1 MRSRN
6 GITLALLLG
15 LSTAVF
21 AADVKLESER
31 DKTIYALGLS
41 VAHNLS
47 VFNLSEAE
55 VAMLEA
61 GISDGILNKTPKVDI
76 KDYAAKLQDLA
87 RARSTQV
94 AEVEKKASEDYLNKA
109 AAEKGAVKTE
119 SGLIYTEI
127 SRGEGQSPTAD
138 STVKVNYKGTL
149 RDGTVFDS
157 SYDRNTPVTFAVK
170 QVIPCW
176 TEGLQKMKVGGKAKL
191 VCPSS
196 IAYGDRGAPGAI
208 KPGAV
213 LTFEVELLE
222 IVKAD
227 GKSSSGAKPPEQ
239 N

>member
-1 MRSRN
+1 ML
-6 GITLALLLG
+6 LAILLAF
-15 LSTAVF
+15 STAAF
-21 AADVKLESER
+21 AADAKLESDDE
-31 DKTIYALGLS
+31 KTIYALGLS
-41 VAHNLS
+41 VARNLA
-47 VFNLSEAE
+47 VFNLNEAE
-55 VAMLEA
+55 LKALEA
-61 GISDGILNKTPKVDI
+61 GISDGVLNKTPKVDLNT
-76 KDYAAKLQDLA
+76 YAPKVQDLA
-87 RARSTQV
+87 RARSSQV
-94 AEVEKKASEDYLNKA
+94 AEAEKKASEDFLSKA

-119 SGLIYTEI
+119 SGVIYTEI
-127 SRGEGQSPTAD
+127 TSGDGPSPTAD

-157 SYDRNTPVTFAVK
+157 SYDRNSPVTFAVK

-196 IAYGDRGAPGAI
+196 TAYGDRGAAGAI

-213 LTFEVELLE
+213 LTFDVELLE

-227 GKSSSGAKPPEQ
+227 GKSPAGAKPPAG

>member
-1 MRSRN
+1 ML
-6 GITLALLLG
+6 LAILLAF
-15 LSTAVF
+15 STAAF
-21 AADVKLESER
+21 AADVKLESDE

-41 VAHNLS
+41 VARNLA
-47 VFNLSEAE
+47 VFNLNEAE
-55 VAMLEA
+55 LQTLEA
-61 GISDGILNKTPKVDI
+61 GLSDGVLNKSPKVDLAA
-76 KDYAAKLQDLA
+76 YAAKLQDLA
-87 RARSTQV
+87 RARSSQV
-94 AEVEKKASEDYLNKA
+94 AEIEKKASEDFLNKA

-119 SGLIYTEI
+119 SGVIYTEI
-127 SRGEGQSPTAD
+127 TPGQGPSPTAD

-157 SYDRNTPVTFAVK
+157 SYDRNSPVTFTVK

-196 IAYGDRGAPGAI
+196 TAYGDRGAAGAI
-208 KPGAV
+208 KPGAA

-227 GKSSSGAKPPEQ
+227 GKSKPSAG